1 MNLLD
6 NLLLGFNTIT
16 EGLENLLVNED
27 YIFVSNKD
35 GKILC
40 TVYNNDE
47 GRVLLERYMEEQD
60 FSKDDVSVSVLDT
73 LESEDLEEIFKSH
86 QLT

>member
-47 GRVLLERYMEEQD
+47 GRVLLERYMEEQH
-60 FSKDDVSVSVLDT
+60 FSKGDVSVSVLDT